1 MIRFPSRSDH
11 PSCPAGWEITQALSQ
26 PETSADVV
34 RHVRDCPGC
43 AQLAAEL
50 RAVISAAGEM
60 PPVAPL
66 SQVARERISRALSVA
81 SAEATLSSATLPSD
95 GRRRVRFAWA
105 FAAGLA
111 GVAVVLGGWFT
122 AARQP
127 AIPQVTQRPAEP
139 ASLAKVRA
147 FGEARFHRFSE
158 PPDEIVRLESGRVA
172 FEVAHLTSEQ
182 RFRVVTR
189 DGEVEVRGTRFET
202 EARDGVLWA
211 VVVTEGKVDVR
222 VGDTVLRLR
231 AGDEWQRQL
240 PSRAVEEPATA
251 KPIAA
256 HTPPR
261 EHEAS
266 GGSHSHV
273 AGSAVQPERAKPASQ
288 ASRTNKESF
297 DLAWSHLRRREWDGA
312 MRGFADVA
320 TQAHGQA
327 LEEDALY
334 WQAVATAHAGRAQ
347 EASQLFESLLQRFP
361 AGART
366 GAATLALAWLRFDAG
381 ERDNARALFE
391 RAAQDSSAKV
401 REGAGDG
408 LRRLRAL

>member
-26 PETSADVV
+26 PETSADVIH
-34 RHVRDCPGC
+34 HVRDCPAC

-50 RAVISAAGEM
+50 RGVISAAAEM

-66 SQVARERISRALSVA
+66 SQAARERISRALSMA
-81 SAEATLSSATLPSD
+81 SDEATPPSATLSSATLSSATLPLD
-95 GRRRVRFAWA
+95 RRRRMRFAWA

-122 AARQP
+122 AARHP
-127 AIPQVTQRPAEP
+127 AIPQVTQRPAEST
-139 ASLAKVRA
+139 SLAKVHA

-158 PPDEIVRLESGRVA
+158 PPDEMVRLESGRVA

-231 AGDEWQRQL
+231 AGDEWQRQPPL
-240 PSRAVEEPATA
+240 LAVEEPATA
-251 KPIAA
+251 EP
-256 HTPPR
+256 
-261 EHEAS
+261 
-266 GGSHSHV
+266 
-273 AGSAVQPERAKPASQ
+273 AVQPERAKPASR
-288 ASRTNKESF
+288 ASRASKESF

-312 MRGFADVA
+312 MRGFAEVA

-334 WQAVATAHAGRAQ
+334 WQAVATARAGRARG
-347 EASQLFESLLQRFP
+347 ASQLFEALLQRFP

-401 REGAGDG
+401 REGADEG
-408 LRRLRAL
+408 LHRLRVR

>member
-1 MIRFPSRSDH
+1 MR
-11 PSCPAGWEITQALSQ
+11 L
-26 PETSADVV
+26 
-34 RHVRDCPGC
+34 
-43 AQLAAEL
+43 
-50 RAVISAAGEM
+50 
-60 PPVAPL
+60 
-66 SQVARERISRALSVA
+66 
-81 SAEATLSSATLPSD
+81 
-95 GRRRVRFAWA
+95 AWA

-111 GVAVVLGGWFT
+111 GVAVALGGWFY
-122 AARQP
+122 AAHQP

-158 PPDEIVRLESGRVA
+158 PPNEIVRLESGRVA

-211 VVVTEGKVDVR
+211 VVVTEGKVDVC

-231 AGDEWQRQL
+231 AGDQWQRQL
-240 PSRAVEEPATA
+240 PLPAVEEPT
-251 KPIAA
+251 IAA
-256 HTPPR
+256 PVAAYEPPR
-261 EHEAS
+261 EHEPS
-266 GGSHSHV
+266 CFSRPHV
-273 AGSAVQPERAKPASQ
+273 AGSAVQPEREKPASQ
-288 ASRTNKESF
+288 ASKESF

-312 MRGFADVA
+312 MRGFAEVA

-334 WQAVATAHAGRAQ
+334 WQAVATARAGRAR
-347 EASQLFESLLQRFP
+347 EASQLFEALLQRFP

-401 REGAGDG
+401 REGADEG
-408 LRRLRAL
+408 LHRLRVR